1 MFGTTC
7 ILYPR
12 TLHMYKVIIKQRL
25 TDQYCA
31 NYSQIKYLNRN
42 YLDYHL
48 FTKTSQTVKYYFIL
62 IYVWKMYNHR
72 NILICGISINKYDK
86 YFPS

>member
-12 TLHMYKVIIKQRL
+12 TLHLYKVIIKQRL

-31 NYSQIKYLNRN
+31 NYSQIKYFNRN
-42 YLDYHL
+42 YLEQIKSIYECIAL
-48 FTKTSQTVKYYFIL
+48 TSNT
-62 IYVWKMYNHR
+62 
-72 NILICGISINKYDK
+72 
-86 YFPS
+86 